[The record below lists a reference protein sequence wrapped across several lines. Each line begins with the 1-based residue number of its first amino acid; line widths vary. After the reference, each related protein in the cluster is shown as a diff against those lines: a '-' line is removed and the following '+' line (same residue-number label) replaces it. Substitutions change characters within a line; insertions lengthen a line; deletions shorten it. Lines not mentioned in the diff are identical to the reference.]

1 MPDQWIMVRVH
12 PRANKDVLVALS
24 PGRFEAWV
32 RAKPLEG
39 QANVAV
45 TALLARTLQIA
56 VSRVRLVKGSRG
68 THKLFQLV
76 E

>member
-12 PRANKDVLVALS
+12 PRANKDVLVALG

-39 QANVAV
+39 QANDAV
-45 TALLARTLQIA
+45 TALLARTLQIDA
-56 VSRVRLVKGSRG
+56 SRIRLAKGSRG
-68 THKLFQLV
+68 THKLFQIV